1 MIKSILTPQ
10 QLKVKL
16 TSYNFEFSNDEF
28 EELMSLGY
36 FHVFNSLVDKNDR
49 NNAVAKKL
57 SDYLVLYKSDLKL
70 RNIMF
75 SMIIR
80 LENYFKQRL
89 NDTIVEELLN
99 KSILSPHYNDVVQH
113 CIKPSRNVE
122 IKKLLFGSAR
132 IDHQIVSHYFDNHND
147 IPIWAYLELMNLG
160 SFIQLLTNC
169 TDINDI
175 PNNVNKVKENYLVK
189 CNFIRNN
196 GTNFTSNT
204 KASYIINGL
213 NLIKDIRNNIAH
225 NQPIID
231 ARYTNKKTKYK
242 DNNIKKSIIDLSQKI
257 NPSHSQ
263 ILESDFNIKKITTS
277 IALVYIFYIHTFGKD
292 EYSDELLNFSR
303 EVIKQN
309 IKNINNVLHS
319 KIFGSDYIKIVDFLI
334 SL

>member
-1 MIKSILTPQ
+1 
-10 QLKVKL
+10 
-16 TSYNFEFSNDEF
+16 
-28 EELMSLGY
+28 
-36 FHVFNSLVDKNDR
+36 
-49 NNAVAKKL
+49 
-57 SDYLVLYKSDLKL
+57 
-70 RNIMF
+70 
-75 SMIIR
+75 
-80 LENYFKQRL
+80 
-89 NDTIVEELLN
+89 
-99 KSILSPHYNDVVQH
+99 
-113 CIKPSRNVE
+113 
-122 IKKLLFGSAR
+122 
-132 IDHQIVSHYFDNHND
+132 
-147 IPIWAYLELMNLG
+147 MNLG